1 IQDDTLKLDCTF
13 SNGNLT
19 VVPSN
24 KNGFNAYPMDNNE
37 QRNMA
42 AYVNSEFFNLVSYTP
57 DNPVITHGITDPQK
71 VYAAGDTAWREV
83 LRQQDNAYLPIINR
97 QRAKE
102 LLHGDELRIY
112 LNNLSCFI
120 YGMEHLR
127 YDKQRNGWAPEGN
140 RELPPLEYYDFLNR
154 IDFSQLTDFV
164 PHYSPY
170 HILKN
175 ILLYFPVKIEPI
187 GNVPVDQWQAQAR
200 EKLGKVL
207 TDIPDSMLRLLSA
220 ASYKMQL
227 DDNKPFTPTQI
238 KNISEAYTTDDLD
251 RILLNANNRLEAQLK
266 ERLNVHDLTAEQ
278 SFNLKDFID
287 ANYPGHPVVVDF
299 WNTWCGPCLK
309 AHKDTEAIKALPE
322 AQNVVFLYVSDTS
335 SDLEAFNK
343 LAPQIGGEQLRLS
356 MEVAGEFL
364 ESEGYKSI
372 PSYFFFDSNHN
383 LIHKQTAF
391 PGQEKY
397 KHLLQQI
404 N

>member
-1 IQDDTLKLDCTF
+1 
-13 SNGNLT
+13 
-19 VVPSN
+19 
-24 KNGFNAYPMDNNE
+24 M
-37 QRNMA
+37 
-42 AYVNSEFFNLVSYTP
+42 
-57 DNPVITHGITDPQK
+57 
-71 VYAAGDTAWREV
+71 
-83 LRQQDNAYLPIINR
+83 
-97 QRAKE
+97 
-102 LLHGDELRIY
+102 
-112 LNNLSCFI
+112 
-120 YGMEHLR
+120 
-127 YDKQRNGWAPEGN
+127 
-140 RELPPLEYYDFLNR
+140 
-154 IDFSQLTDFV
+154 
-164 PHYSPY
+164 
-170 HILKN
+170 KN
-175 ILLYFPVKIEPI
+175 ILLYFPVKIDPI

-238 KNISEAYTTDDLD
+238 KNISEAYSDDDLG
-251 RILLNANNRLEAQLK
+251 RILLNANNKLEAQLN

-278 SFNLKDFID
+278 SFKLKDFID
-287 ANYPGHPVVVDF
+287 ANYPGRPVVVDF

-335 SDLEAFNK
+335 SDLDAFSK

-356 MEVAGEFL
+356 LDVAGEFL